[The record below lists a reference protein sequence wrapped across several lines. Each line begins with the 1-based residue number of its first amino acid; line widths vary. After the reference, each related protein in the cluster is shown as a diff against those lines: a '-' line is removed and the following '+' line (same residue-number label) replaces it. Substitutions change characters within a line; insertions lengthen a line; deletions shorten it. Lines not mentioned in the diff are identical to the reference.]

1 MIPLYSDRPLA
12 RFPFVTLLLIVAN
25 IAVFI
30 HQITMT
36 GGLERSVSLY
46 GMIPRDLM
54 SHAAVAALFSRGDV
68 APVGRLLTSMFAHGG
83 LVHLGG
89 NMLYLWVFGRNVED
103 DLGHLRFLGFYLM
116 AGIVA
121 TAAFAGAFPDGG
133 APLVGASGAIAGVLG
148 VYFLRFPSSRI
159 HCLFIF
165 IIFVRIIAV
174 PAFIILG
181 FWFALQVGSC
191 MAQTTA
197 AAGAAGQGGIAWVS
211 HVAGFTF
218 GLVWT
223 IIELRRRH
231 KLRGY
236 R

>member
-1 MIPLYSDRPLA
+1 MIPLYSDNPLT
-12 RFPFVTLLLIVAN
+12 RIPFVTLLLIAAN
-25 IAVFI
+25 IAVFL
-30 HQITMT
+30 HQLTMT
-36 GGLERSVSLY
+36 GGLERSVIMY
-46 GMIPRDLM
+46 GMIPRDLL
-54 SHAAVAALFSRGDV
+54 SYASFSTLFSQGEV
-68 APVGRLLTSMFAHGG
+68 VGVGRLLTSMFAHGG

-103 DLGHLRFLGFYLM
+103 DLGHMRYLGFYLM
-116 AGIVA
+116 AGLVA

-148 VYFLRFPSSRI
+148 VYFQRFPASRI

-165 IIFVRIIAV
+165 IIFVRIVAV

-181 FWFALQVGSC
+181 IWFVIQVGSC
-191 MAQTTA
+191 MAQSTA
-197 AAGAAGQGGIAWVS
+197 AAGAAGQGGVAWVS

-218 GLVWT
+218 GLIWT
-223 IIELRRRH
+223 IIELRRRYNR
-231 KLRGY
+231 RGY